1 MSKPLLGVVLGTVL
15 GLLDGLSAFL
25 SPEAAPMML
34 QIVIGSTIKG
44 LVTGLL
50 AGLFAR
56 KTRSIPLG
64 VAFALVVGLILS
76 YLAAMTPDPQGKHH
90 YVEIMLPG
98 ALLAAIVGFA
108 TQRYGQGPR
117 GGGAAARAGLVLLL
131 VGVGAGSTS
140 AAGKGSDESPFA
152 PIQFLV
158 GDWQGTSEGQ
168 PGKGTVERTYR
179 LVLGDKFL
187 HERNVST
194 YPPQPKNEKGEVHE
208 HWSFFSHDRAR
219 RTLVLRQFHQE
230 GFVNQYVMAGGSP
243 QGTVT
248 FETEAIENIPAG
260 WKARETY
267 RKLSSDE
274 FVETFELAEGDKPFE
289 IYSTTRFKRTR
300 KQ

>member
-1 MSKPLLGVVLGTVL
+1 
-15 GLLDGLSAFL
+15 
-25 SPEAAPMML
+25 
-34 QIVIGSTIKG
+34 
-44 LVTGLL
+44 
-50 AGLFAR
+50 
-56 KTRSIPLG
+56 
-64 VAFALVVGLILS
+64 
-76 YLAAMTPDPQGKHH
+76 PQGKHH

-194 YPPQPKNEKGEVHE
+194 YPPQP
-208 HWSFFSHDRAR
+208 
-219 RTLVLRQFHQE
+219 
-230 GFVNQYVMAGGSP
+230 
-243 QGTVT
+243 
-248 FETEAIENIPAG
+248 
-260 WKARETY
+260 
-267 RKLSSDE
+267 
-274 FVETFELAEGDKPFE
+274 
-289 IYSTTRFKRTR
+289 
-300 KQ
+300 